1 MGAVI
6 VAADDSV
13 DAAAPKLVVRV
24 LRNKAALA
32 GFAARDLVETIRMG
46 LEGENVT
53 PIHSGLARHE
63 LPVRVSVSPEHQDS
77 LDKLAQ
83 AVGAQRRGRAGA
95 AVGPGTGGSHRA
107 QPSDPSQGPA
117 AGGLRGG
124 RHDGRPGQPAACGVP
139 NPFRP
144 RRDRGAGRA
153 GQAPGSWRPAWPST
167 AARAHCRRPL
177 RAVVTCPGAG
187 GQPPLREQ
195 LLTVIH
201 RLRLG
206 EPPADRIHALL
217 YSGIDPRAH
226 RGAARESPR

>member
-77 LDKLAQ
+77 LDKLLKLS
-83 AVGAQRRGRAGA
+83 VR
-95 AVGPGTGGSHRA
+95 S
-107 QPSDPSQGPA
+107 
-117 AGGLRGG
+117 AGGALVPLSDLVQVVRTERNRVIHHKDLLPVACVVGDMTGALDSPQHAAFQIRSGLAGIEAPGG
-124 RHDGRPGQPAACGVP
+124 RGKPPVPGDLHGH
-139 NPFRP
+139 RP
-144 RRDRGAGRA
+144 RRVRIVAGRFVLL
-153 GQAPGSWRPAWPST
+153 SPALGLEAS
-167 AARAHCRRPL
+167 PL
-177 RAVVTCPGAG
+177 YASSC
-187 GQPPLREQ
+187 
-195 LLTVIH
+195 
-201 RLRLG
+201 
-206 EPPADRIHALL
+206 
-217 YSGIDPRAH
+217 
-226 RGAARESPR
+226 